1 MAAAA
6 AASRDGRRDV
16 PQTQQIASF
25 VARNDSRGRPTPLLP
40 GGRIASQ
47 DARDSCGD
55 RHGVGARRR
64 RRRRYR
70 RRRRRGRIGG
80 VARGGALL
88 RRRDAGGRPLLWRR
102 AGIVPAAAAGASAP
116 GPTRGLAHQYFLS
129 SLSFLS
135 FLSILSIRR
144 VRSLLCTPHEE
155 CAIRSARAPQAGEST
170 RTGHARPPLR
180 ANSATTSP
188 FGANPAVTP

>member
-64 RRRRYR
+64 RHG

-102 AGIVPAAAAGASAP
+102 AGIVPTAAAGASAP
-116 GPTRGLAHQYFLS
+116 SPTRGLAHQYFLS

-135 FLSILSIRR
+135 IRR
-144 VRSLLCTPHEE
+144 VSAESAVSCAPLMRSV
-155 CAIRSARAPQAGEST
+155 RSAPLGPLRPVRAPGRDARVRPCGPTVPRRHHSART
-170 RTGHARPPLR
+170 RP
-180 ANSATTSP
+180 
-188 FGANPAVTP
+188 

>member
-64 RRRRYR
+64 RRRRHR

-80 VARGGALL
+80 VAGGGTLL

-102 AGIVPAAAAGASAP
+102 PGIVPAAAAGASAP

-135 FLSILSIRR
+135 FLSIHRVSAESAVSCAPLMRSVRSAPLGPLRPVRAPGRDAR
-144 VRSLLCTPHEE
+144 VRPCGPTVPRRHH
-155 CAIRSARAPQAGEST
+155 SART
-170 RTGHARPPLR
+170 RP
-180 ANSATTSP
+180 
-188 FGANPAVTP
+188 